1 MAMQPTRVKP
11 TTNLA
16 TLPTTSPVQVMDW
29 EAKLKRGDENA
40 QTRGVGQNEL
50 VSKQLTALTA
60 SDSQY
65 IQQARD
71 RANNEASGRG
81 MMLSSMAGGN
91 ATRAAI
97 DAALPI
103 AQQDAGTYSLAARDN
118 MAATNTDRLADQ
130 QMFGNLVGQEVGI
143 RANLAEA
150 ERGRGFTAS
159 ENRIGREHES
169 SESLLGRQHA
179 TQENVASR
187 HWQGSQ
193 SALQRGHEANMAE
206 TQRVFEGA
214 QKALDRSFNGSQAD
228 KQYAQQRF
236 EMFNQA
242 MMQHNTN
249 LTNTLSSIYNNPNL
263 SASEQ
268 AAAAANARAVHKS
281 LFDSYAATMS
291 AGVPKIFVNPYELKQ
306 AVPTDGFGSPAP
318 KPPVQRPPLDV
329 PATVDPRMRYFYD
342 RGGILGRYGSNN
354 L

>member
-1 MAMQPTRVKP
+1 MAMQPKP
-11 TTNLA
+11 TTNLKA
-16 TLPTTSPVQVMDW
+16 LPTTSPVQLMNW

-40 QTRGVGQNEL
+40 QTRVVHENEL
-50 VSKQLTALTA
+50 VSNQLNRLT
-60 SDSQY
+60 SSNSQY

-71 RANNEASGRG
+71 RANNESSSRG

-103 AQQDAGTYSLAARDN
+103 AQQDAGTHNLAARDN
-118 MAATNTDRLADQ
+118 MAATNADRLADQ

-159 ENRIGREHES
+159 QNRLGREHES
-169 SESLLGRQHA
+169 SESRLGRQHTTA
-179 TQENVASR
+179 ENLASR
-187 HWQGSQ
+187 TWQGSQ
-193 SALQRGHEANMAE
+193 SALQRGHESRMAE
-206 TQRVFEGA
+206 SQRVFEGA

-236 EMFNQA
+236 SEFNNS
-242 MMQHNTN
+242 MMQHNNN
-249 LTNTLSSIYNNPNL
+249 LTNTLTAIYNNPNL
-263 SASEQ
+263 TAAEQ

-291 AGVPKIFVNPYELKQ
+291 AGVPKIFMAPYELKQ
-306 AVPTDGFGSPAP
+306 AVPRDGFGSDRPSPAP
-318 KPPVQRPPLDV
+318 TPRPPVDLPIRGM
-329 PATVDPRMRYFYD
+329 DPRERAYYQ
-342 RGGILGRYGSNN
+342 RGGMMGRYGSNM
-354 L
+354 LP